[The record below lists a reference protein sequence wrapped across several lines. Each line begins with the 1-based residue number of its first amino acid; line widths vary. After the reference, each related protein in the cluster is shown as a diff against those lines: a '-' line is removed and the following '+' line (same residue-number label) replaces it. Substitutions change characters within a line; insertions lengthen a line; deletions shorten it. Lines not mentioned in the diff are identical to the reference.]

1 MQLRKK
7 FFGTKDFYL
16 MVLAVVVPIMIQ
28 NGITN
33 FVSLLDNIMVGRVG
47 TDQMSGVA
55 VVNQLIFVYNLC
67 IFGGIAGAGIFTA
80 QFYGSGNVE
89 GVRSTFRFKIWTI
102 ILLCILGISVFVF
115 QGDHLIRMY
124 LHQDGGS
131 GDIEAT
137 FRYARVYL
145 HIMYLDMI
153 PFAIT
158 QAYAG
163 TLRETG
169 ETMLPMKAGIAAV
182 CVNLVFNY
190 ILIYG
195 KFGAPA
201 MGEAGAAIATV
212 LSRFVELGIIVVWTH
227 SHPQKNAFIA
237 GAFRSLKIPA
247 ALAGKIIVKGLPLL
261 VNETLWAA
269 GMAVMMQN
277 YSLRGLSV
285 IAALNIS
292 STISNVFNIVFIAMG
307 NAIAI
312 ILGQQLGAGK
322 LDTARDYARKLICFC
337 VLCCIASGILMSFAA
352 PFFPLMYKTEESV
365 RRLATG
371 IILISAACMPMYAF
385 ENGCYFTL
393 RSGGKTFIT
402 FLFDSVFV
410 WIFSIPLAFVIGHY
424 TDMPIMPFY
433 LCCQMIELVKCLIGY
448 ILVRKGIWVQ
458 NLAEATGN

>member
-124 LHQDGGS
+124 LHQDGGF

-182 CVNLVFNY
+182 CVNLVFN
-190 ILIYG
+190 
-195 KFGAPA
+195 
-201 MGEAGAAIATV
+201 
-212 LSRFVELGIIVVWTH
+212 
-227 SHPQKNAFIA
+227 
-237 GAFRSLKIPA
+237 
-247 ALAGKIIVKGLPLL
+247 
-261 VNETLWAA
+261 
-269 GMAVMMQN
+269 
-277 YSLRGLSV
+277 
-285 IAALNIS
+285 
-292 STISNVFNIVFIAMG
+292 
-307 NAIAI
+307 
-312 ILGQQLGAGK
+312 
-322 LDTARDYARKLICFC
+322 
-337 VLCCIASGILMSFAA
+337 
-352 PFFPLMYKTEESV
+352 
-365 RRLATG
+365 
-371 IILISAACMPMYAF
+371 
-385 ENGCYFTL
+385 
-393 RSGGKTFIT
+393 
-402 FLFDSVFV
+402 
-410 WIFSIPLAFVIGHY
+410 
-424 TDMPIMPFY
+424 
-433 LCCQMIELVKCLIGY
+433 
-448 ILVRKGIWVQ
+448 
-458 NLAEATGN
+458 